1 MRSLA
6 LPFAA
11 TVVFAIATL
20 SSMAASADP
29 AGSPPV
35 VCTPLS
41 TAEPAKVLASCTA
54 IIDNPQ
60 TPEADRL
67 DARITRAGALAD
79 SGQTAKALAELAAVI
94 ARDPGRAR
102 AFRAQGEILR
112 QDGKTQAA
120 LDALNKAIK
129 LEPDNA
135 NGYEDRGNAFND
147 AGKYDRAIDDYNE
160 ALRLKPDFAQA
171 FSDRGAAWY
180 FKGENQKAIADYD
193 EAIRLDPNNARAYTN
208 RGTAY
213 GKMGHFELALQDDTA
228 AIRIDPTEPEF
239 FDNRGLHLAENGD
252 HSGAIADYDQAIKMR
267 RDAKFLADRGD
278 SFQALKQYDRAI
290 ADYDAA
296 LKLDPKFERAYN
308 NRGAAWRGKGDRTRA
323 LRDYAEAMRL
333 DPSDATAADNHKTI
347 ALEVERL
354 AELTSDKTASGK
366 NLASFNCAT
375 ANRPVEKA
383 ICADP
388 DLAQLDRDMSD
399 AFLKAVAAAE
409 SGNHHTALALTR
421 QQREFIARR
430 NASFGHRGYDLRQAM
445 ADRLDKLNSIARQ

>member
-11 TVVFAIATL
+11 TAVFAIAVL
-20 SSMAASADP
+20 SSIAASADP
-29 AGSPPV
+29 AAGPPV
-35 VCTPLS
+35 VCAALS
-41 TAEPAKVLASCTA
+41 TAEPAKLLASCTA
-54 IIDNPQ
+54 MIDNPA
-60 TPEADRL
+60 TSEADRL

-79 SGQTAKALAELAAVI
+79 SGQTGKALAELAAVI
-94 ARDPGRAR
+94 ARDPNRAR

-120 LDALNKAIK
+120 LDALNRAIR

-147 AGKYDRAIDDYNE
+147 AGKYDRAIEDYNE

-171 FSDRGAAWY
+171 LSDRGAAWY

-213 GKMGHFELALQDDTA
+213 GKLGRAELALQDDTA

-252 HSGAIADYDQAIKMR
+252 HSGAIVDYDQAIKMR
-267 RDAKFLADRGD
+267 RDPKFLADRGD
-278 SFQALKQYDRAI
+278 SWQAIKQYDRAI
-290 ADYDAA
+290 EDYNAA

-308 NRGAAWRGKGDRTRA
+308 NRGAAWRGKGDRVRA
-323 LRDYAEAMRL
+323 LRDYAEAVRL
-333 DPSDATAADNHKTI
+333 DPSDQTAADNHKTI
-347 ALEVERL
+347 AIEVERL
-354 AELTSDKTASGK
+354 GELTSGK

-388 DLAQLDRDMSD
+388 DLAQLDRDISD
-399 AFLKAVAAAE
+399 VFLKAVAAAE
-409 SGNHHTALALTR
+409 SGKHRAALALTR
-421 QQREFIARR
+421 QQRDFIARR
-430 NASFGHRGYDLRQAM
+430 NASFGHSGYDLRQAM
-445 ADRLDKLNSIARQ
+445 EGQLDKLNSIVRQ